1 MRIKRIGLFIL
12 LLVVTGCGERDPVT
26 DSKTVF
32 YYNES
37 SGISSLDP
45 AFARGQADVWACNQL
60 FNGLVQLD
68 DQLQVRPCIAHSWEV
83 SNDGRTYTF
92 HLRGDV
98 AFHDNEVFEGG
109 RGRRVTAADFV
120 YSFSRLLLPST
131 ASPGTWVFN
140 VVERDSLGQPAFFA
154 PDDSTLVIRLSYP
167 FPPFPGVLTSQYCS
181 VVPQEAI
188 NKYGK
193 DFRKY
198 PVGTGPFRFSFW
210 EERTALVFL
219 RNEHYFET
227 ENGYKLPYLDAVSIS
242 FLSDRQSAFLEF
254 LKGNLDFISGIDAS
268 YKDELLTRSGTL
280 RTKYRDRFEM
290 ITAPYL
296 NTEYLGFLMTPES
309 SLNDSRIRKAINYG
323 FDRKQMIRYLRNN
336 IGIPGL
342 YGMVPPGLQ
351 STDTASFTG
360 YHYHPDSTA
369 QLLRDAGFPGGKGLP
384 EITLSTTRE
393 YLDLCEFMQGQ
404 LRESGIRIKLEVNQA
419 AAHRELVAKQKLDFF
434 RASWIADYPDAENY
448 LSLYYSPNKAP
459 AGPNY
464 THFQNALFDSL
475 YQRASVT
482 VNDSMRY
489 RLYTA
494 MDQLVMDQAPVVVLY
509 YDEVIRLHGKKIS
522 GLGIN
527 GMNLLS
533 LKKVKKQ

>member
-1 MRIKRIGLFIL
+1 MKIKRIGLFIL
-12 LLVVTGCGERDPVT
+12 LLAAAGCGQQEQST
-26 DSKTVF
+26 DHKTVF
-32 YYNES
+32 RYNES

-45 AFARGQADVWACNQL
+45 AFARGQADIWACNQL

-68 DQLQVRPCIAHSWEV
+68 DQLQVRPCIAHSWNI
-83 SNDGRTYTF
+83 SDDGRTYTF

-98 AFHDNEVFEGG
+98 AFHNDEVFEGG
-109 RGRRVTAADFV
+109 RGRRVIANDFV
-120 YSFSRLLLPST
+120 YSFNRLLLPET

-140 VVERDSLGQPAFFA
+140 AVERDSLGQFSFFA

-181 VVPQEAI
+181 VVPKEAI

-193 DFRKY
+193 DFRKN

-219 RNEHYFET
+219 KNDLYFEM
-227 ENGYKLPYLDAVSIS
+227 ENGQRLPYLDAVSIS

-280 RTKYRDRFEM
+280 RNKYRDRFAM

-296 NTEYLGFLMTPES
+296 NTEYLGFLMTPGS
-309 SLNDSRIRKAINYG
+309 SLSDLRIRKAINYG
-323 FDRKQMIRYLRNN
+323 FDRKQMIRFLRNN
-336 IGIPGL
+336 IGIAGL
-342 YGMVPPGLQ
+342 YGMVPPGLP
-351 STDTASFTG
+351 STDTTSFTG
-360 YHYHPDSTA
+360 YHYHPDTTA
-369 QLLRDAGFPGGKGLP
+369 QLLREAGFPGGKGLP
-384 EITLSTTRE
+384 EMTLSTTKE

-404 LRESGIRIKLEVNQA
+404 LRESGINIKLEVNQA

-448 LSLYYSPNKAP
+448 LSLFYSPNKAP

-464 THFQNALFDSL
+464 THFQSTAFDSL
-475 YQRASVT
+475 YRRASVT
-482 VNDSMRY
+482 IDDSARY
-489 RLYTA
+489 RLYTS
-494 MDQLVMDQAPVVVLY
+494 MDQLVMEQAPVVVLY
-509 YDEVIRLHGKKIS
+509 YDEVIRLHGKNIS

-527 GMNLLS
+527 GMNLLN